1 MLIRKMGQHLV
12 PGSGGVILLGL
23 NEPGLAQEAC
33 RTCWTSLP
41 SEVGEYMSLEE
52 TYIGE

>member
-1 MLIRKMGQHLV
+1 MIIRKIRQHLV
-12 PGSGGVILLGL
+12 PGSGGVILFEL
-23 NEPGLAQEAC
+23 NELGLAQEAC

-52 TYIGE
+52 AYIGE